1 MKKLALRNALRYFD
15 AKHHAELVP
24 EFKEELATY
33 GRIYMYR
40 LRPDYEMCNRR
51 ISWNVNKQSNN
62 VDDSKQSRLCRSTT
76 SS

>member
-1 MKKLALRNALRYFD
+1 MRQSEKKFYHLMKKLALRNALRYFD

-40 LRPDYEMCNRR
+40 LRPDYEMRHVQSKN
-51 ISWNVNKQSNN
+51 ILENVNKQ
-62 VDDSKQSRLCRSTT
+62 KQ
-76 SS
+76 

>member
-1 MKKLALRNALRYFD
+1 MKKTCTAQCTALYFD

-40 LRPDYEMCNRR
+40 LRPDYEMRARAIEEYPGECEQA
-51 ISWNVNKQSNN
+51 KQ
-62 VDDSKQSRLCRSTT
+62 
-76 SS
+76 